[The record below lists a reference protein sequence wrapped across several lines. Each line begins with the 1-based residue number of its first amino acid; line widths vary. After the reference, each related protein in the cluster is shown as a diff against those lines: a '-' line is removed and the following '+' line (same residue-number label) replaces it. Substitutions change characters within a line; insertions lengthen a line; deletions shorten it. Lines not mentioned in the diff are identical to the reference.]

1 MRQYLLNRI
10 PDDVL
15 RECIIPYTYAPQ
27 SKELCE
33 DIRNYFEVSNDLFD
47 MYRKEYINGYENE
60 DKDWLINDITR
71 FMNQDQATMYGYI
84 DYYIQ
89 FFRRMYRLQNADR
102 DRIINFFKN
111 SELYPF
117 PRDINRNIA
126 LMTPV
131 ERKQMKNFIMR
142 INNYS

>member
-1 MRQYLLNRI
+1 MRQDLLNRI

-27 SKELCE
+27 PKELCE

-60 DKDWLINDITR
+60 DKEWLINDITR

-84 DYYIQ
+84 DYYIH

-102 DRIINFFKN
+102 DKIIKFFEN

-126 LMTPV
+126 LMTPA
-131 ERKQMKNFIMR
+131 ERKQLRDFIMR
-142 INNYS
+142 INNND